1 MIQFKEYLGDGVYA
15 AFDGDRESIVL
26 TTENG
31 ISVTNTI
38 YLEPEILEALKRYLD
53 YLVSRIKEEEDAG

>member
-1 MIQFKEYLGDGVYA
+1 MNDRKFYLGDGMYA
-15 AFDGDRESIVL
+15 AIDEADRVVL

-38 YLEPEILEALKRYLD
+38 VLENEVISSFLLFLERLKE
-53 YLVSRIKEEEDAG
+53 VANT